1 MSVLVNEKLRQSII
15 GLIWPGPIAGPLP
28 VNLFRILAIILVFY
42 LKAFPAALIMGAIT
56 SLVAIFYFRLL
67 ELTAGK
73 EWLEDLLQRL
83 PNQTHTQIET
93 KGPFALFLSS
103 LLIGVFPYA
112 IFLRLSRFQQTPST
126 ILLVLSSTASSFI
139 WTGIVW
145 GSLIEGLK
153 QAAHFA
159 F

>member
-1 MSVLVNEKLRQSII
+1 MNEKLRQSII
-15 GLIWPGPIAGPLP
+15 GLIWPGPVAGPLP
-28 VNLFRILAIILVFY
+28 VNLFRVLAIFLVLY
-42 LKAFPAALIMGAIT
+42 LGAFAATIVMVTLT
-56 SLVAIFYFRLL
+56 SALSIFYFQLL

-73 EWLEDLLQRL
+73 EWLEDLLQKL
-83 PNQTHTQIET
+83 PTKTHTRIET
-93 KGPFALFLSS
+93 KGPLALFLGS

-112 IFLRLSRFQQTPST
+112 IFLRLLRFSQTSSA
-126 ILLVLSSTASSFI
+126 ILLVLSSMASSFV

-145 GSLIEGLK
+145 GSVIEGLK